1 MKSRLDVADYVR
13 GLETWCGLRNVCR
26 VASVYVGGDKNK
38 GLMEKT
44 GSGAICDGPRVVRGR
59 GVGVFRDGVG

>member
-1 MKSRLDVADYVR
+1 MYVGR
-13 GLETWCGLRNVCR
+13 R
-26 VASVYVGGDKNK
+26 VYVGGDKDK

-44 GSGAICDGPRVVRGR
+44 APGAICDGPRVVRRR